1 MTTDG
6 TKKNRPEWV
15 PDQAGASEGFTTHVM
30 EGIHSLH
37 DGLSSQRSSTPKEH
51 APVVKRREL
60 SIDDY
65 VSGVTQRDRV
75 VLAQAITLVESNALR
90 HQEKAQELLR
100 QILPHCCDAIRI
112 GVTGVPGAG
121 KSTLIEALG
130 TRLCDRGHRVA
141 VLAVDPSSRVT
152 GGSILGDK
160 TRMEALSRHGNAF
173 IRPSPSRGVL
183 GGVARKSRETM
194 LLCEAAGYDVILVE
208 TVGVGQSEVTVRSM
222 VDFFML
228 VTITGAGDD
237 LQGIKKGIM
246 ELTDLIV
253 VNKADGDNLIRANA
267 TRADYEQVLHYLQP
281 ATEGWLTGA
290 RTCSA
295 ATGNGIDELWQVVE
309 QFRRVTRETGV
320 FTRRR
325 QKQNLEWVYTLVR
338 EQLEKNFFHHPAVR
352 MAIPA
357 MERSVIDGTIAPT
370 MAALQLLKQYSGE
383 KQ

>member
-1 MTTDG
+1 MKTDG

-15 PDQAGASEGFTTHVM
+15 PEEAREGDGFTTHVM

-37 DGLSSQRSSTPKEH
+37 DGMLKRSPAAPRQ
-51 APVVKRREL
+51 APVVKRREPSIEEYEEGVL
-60 SIDDY
+60 S
-65 VSGVTQRDRV
+65 GNRV
-75 VLAQAITLVESNALR
+75 LLAQAITLVESNALR
-90 HQEKAQELLR
+90 HRDRAQELLR
-100 QILPHCCDAIRI
+100 RLLPHCRDAIRI

-141 VLAVDPSSRVT
+141 VLAVDPSSKVT

-160 TRMEALSRHGNAF
+160 TRMESLSRHANAF
-173 IRPSPSRGVL
+173 IRPSPSGGVL

-194 LLCEAAGYDVILVE
+194 LLCEAAGFDVLLVE

-253 VNKADGDNLIRANA
+253 VNKADGDNLVRANA

-295 ATGNGIDELWQVVE
+295 ITGNGIDELWHVVE

-325 QKQNLEWVYTLVR
+325 QQQNLEWVYTLVR
-338 EQLEKNFFHHPAVR
+338 EFLETSFFSHPAVTA
-352 MAIPA
+352 AIPT
-357 MERSVIDGTIAPT
+357 MERGVIEGTMAPT
-370 MAALQLLKQYSGE
+370 MAALELLKRYSGDT
-383 KQ
+383 